1 LSTHKIKLQYG
12 FRLYLNNPGG
22 KRVLGNG
29 GAQILEAIDK
39 HGSIVAAAEELGM
52 SYKFMWDY
60 LSKTRKRLK
69 QPIIMT
75 RRGGT
80 PRKKEKGGGATT
92 LTPAARTLLKEF
104 RSTEALIAN
113 ILSKKKVNSIAP
125 KVSIT
130 NKFKR

>member
-1 LSTHKIKLQYG
+1 MKLQYG
-12 FRLYLNNPGG
+12 FRLYLNNPVG
-22 KRVLGNG
+22 KRILGNG

-39 HGSIVAAAEELGM
+39 HGSIVAAAEDLGM

-60 LSKTRKRLK
+60 LSKTQKRLK

-80 PRKKEKGGGATT
+80 PREKKRGGGATT
-92 LTPAARTLLKEF
+92 LTPTARTLLEEF

-113 ILSKKKVNSIAP
+113 ILSKKKVCPTAP
-125 KVSIT
+125 KLSSIH
-130 NKFKR
+130 KLKR